1 MSERDK
7 DRLFWLFVVVIIVA
21 GLVLAGPDLIHPD
34 PKPDPAAGAFDPD
47 PSLYLSQPGTSAGNS
62 SGSSFDPYARLRIV
76 EDPMERRIRE
86 LEENM
91 RMQARELERYR
102 RNTSY
107 QDSFLNY
114 RVEVPDPPKP
124 SIPHVDPPT
133 LSVPRFDRP

>member
-62 SGSSFDPYARLRIV
+62 SGSSFDPYARLRIG

-91 RMQARELERYR
+91 RMQQRELQRYQ
-102 RNTSY
+102 RNTLQPASALRSQVQGTLIPI
-107 QDSFLNY
+107 QD
-114 RVEVPDPPKP
+114 
-124 SIPHVDPPT
+124 
-133 LSVPRFDRP
+133 